1 MEEAI
6 AVNPWASLAYLVAG
20 MCFILAL
27 RGLSSPTSSQRGNRF
42 GMIGMTIAVVTTL
55 VVHFPG
61 TWVGSQGQLCNHLVG
76 GETSC
81 KSFAY
86 APSFLPDWSTA
97 AEILIAILIGAA
109 IGVVTARRIAMTAMP
124 QLVAAFHSLVG
135 MAAVLVAGAAFLN
148 PEAFGIAVAGQ
159 IFAQSRIEMGLGV
172 AIGAITFSGSVIAFL
187 KLNGNMGGKPI
198 MLPGRHVINLAILA
212 GILGLVAYFTQD
224 QSPWVFWTITGLS
237 FAIGFLLIIPIGGA
251 DMPVVVSML
260 NSYSG
265 WAAAAMGFT
274 LHNTAM
280 IITGALVG
288 SSGAILSYIMCRAMN
303 RSFISVIAGGFGGD
317 SGGGAAAAAT
327 DRPWKRGSAED
338 AAFLM
343 SQAEQ
348 VIIVPGY
355 GMAVAQAQHVL
366 REMADKLKEEGVRV
380 KYAIH
385 PVAGRMPG
393 HMNVL
398 LAEANVPYDEVFELE
413 DINSEFAQTDVAFI
427 IGANDVVNPAA
438 KTDKSSPIYGMPV
451 FDVNKAKTV
460 LFIKRSMGGVGYA
473 GVDNDVFYQ
482 DNTMMLLADAKKMVE
497 EIVKALG

>member
-1 MEEAI
+1 MIETI
-6 AVNPWASLAYLVAG
+6 AATPPWVALAYLAAG
-20 MCFILAL
+20 ICFILAL
-27 RGLSSPTSSQRGNRF
+27 RGLSSPATSRRGNRL
-42 GMIGMTIAVVTTL
+42 GMIGMALAVGVTLYLHGTGL
-55 VVHFPG
+55 V
-61 TWVGSQGQLCNHLVG
+61 
-76 GETSC
+76 
-81 KSFAY
+81 
-86 APSFLPDWSTA
+86 
-97 AEILIAILIGAA
+97 EILIAVA
-109 IGVVTARRIAMTAMP
+109 IGGIIGFVIARKIAMTAMP

-135 MAAVLVAGAAFLN
+135 FAAVLVAAAAFLN
-148 PEAFGIAVAGQ
+148 PGPFGIADGGV
-159 IFAQSRIEMGLGV
+159 IHLQSRIEMGLGV

-187 KLNGNMGGKPI
+187 KLNGNMSGKPI
-198 MLPGRHVINLAILA
+198 ILPARHVINLGMLA
-212 GILGLVAYFTQD
+212 AILGLIGYFLTD
-224 QSPWVFWTITGLS
+224 QSGWVFWTITALS
-237 FAIGFLLIIPIGGA
+237 FLIGFLLIIPIGGA

-303 RSFISVIAGGFGGD
+303 RSFISVIAGGFGATAD
-317 SGGGAAAAAT
+317 AGGAEKV

-355 GMAVAQAQHVL
+355 GMAVAQAQHAL
-366 REMADKLKEEGVRV
+366 REMADKLKEAGVRV

-413 DINSEFAQTDVAFI
+413 DINSEFAQTDVAFV
-427 IGANDVVNPAA
+427 IGANDVTNPAA
-438 KTDKSSPIYGMPV
+438 KTDKTSPIYGMPV
-451 FDVNKAKTV
+451 LDVAKAKTV
-460 LFIKRSMGGVGYA
+460 LFVKRSMGGVGYA
-473 GVDNDVFYQ
+473 GVDNDVFYM

-497 EIVKALG
+497 DIVKAMDH

>member
-1 MEEAI
+1 MHGA
-6 AVNPWASLAYLVAG
+6 ALPAWLALAYLASG
-20 MCFILAL
+20 MLFILAL
-27 RGLSSPTSSQRGNRF
+27 RGLSSPVSAQRGNRF
-42 GMIGMTIAVVTTL
+42 GIAGMAIAVVATL
-55 VVHFPG
+55 IHYRPLPEPPA
-61 TWVGSQGQLCNHLVG
+61 VGSLDVGTLLQVLV
-76 GETSC
+76 
-81 KSFAY
+81 AV
-86 APSFLPDWSTA
+86 
-97 AEILIAILIGAA
+97 A
-109 IGVVTARRIAMTAMP
+109 IGGAVGIVTARRIAMTAMP

-135 MAAVLVAGAAFLN
+135 MAAVLVAAAAYLN
-148 PEAFGIAVAGQ
+148 PEAFGIASGGIINPV
-159 IFAQSRIEMGLGV
+159 SRVEMGLGA

-187 KLNGNMGGKPI
+187 KLNGNMSGKPI
-198 MLPGRHVINLAILA
+198 LLPMRHVINLGTLA
-212 GILGLVAYFTQD
+212 AILGLIAYFTAD
-224 QSPWVFWTITGLS
+224 QSPWVFWTVTALS
-237 FAIGFLLIIPIGGA
+237 FLIGFLLIIPIGGA

-274 LHNTAM
+274 LQNSAM

-317 SGGGAAAAAT
+317 AVAGGAGAAAI
-327 DRPWKRGSAED
+327 DRPYKRGSAED

-343 SQAEQ
+343 KQAEQ

-355 GMAVAQAQHVL
+355 GMAVAQAQHAL
-366 REMADKLKEEGVRV
+366 REMGDLLKHEGVSV

-413 DINSEFAQTDVAFI
+413 DINSEFARSDVAFV
-427 IGANDVVNPAA
+427 IGANDVTNPAA
-438 KTDKSSPIYGMPV
+438 KTDKASPIYGMPV
-451 FDVNKAKTV
+451 LDVEKAKTV
-460 LFIKRSMGGVGYA
+460 LFIKRSMGGAGYA
-473 GVDNDVFYQ
+473 GVDNELFYR

-497 EIVKALG
+497 EIVKSLG